1 MVGVLGV
8 VNFTV
13 EAIAGVAIVFRVG
26 VIVFPVGVVV
36 VFDSTVGDIF
46 CFEIMTIAFSG
57 VSSRNVTL
65 ERRRVDA
72 LGEVADS
79 PVEVADAGPAT
90 GDAAAASEEF
100 RR

>member
-8 VNFTV
+8 VSFTV
-13 EAIAGVAIVFRVG
+13 EAIVGVAVVFRVG

-36 VFDSTVGDIF
+36 FDPTVGDIF

-65 ERRRVDA
+65 EKRRVDA
-72 LGEVADS
+72 LGEVAES
-79 PVEVADAGPAT
+79 AEEVGDAGPAT
-90 GDAAAASEEF
+90 GDASAASEEF